1 MMAYPPICF
10 LRGDEEQ
17 QEEEVDVNDE
27 IGNKRVNASHV
38 PPSVELQTVG

>member
-1 MMAYPPICF
+1 
-10 LRGDEEQ
+10 LRGDEE

-27 IGNKRVNASHV
+27 IGNIRENASHV